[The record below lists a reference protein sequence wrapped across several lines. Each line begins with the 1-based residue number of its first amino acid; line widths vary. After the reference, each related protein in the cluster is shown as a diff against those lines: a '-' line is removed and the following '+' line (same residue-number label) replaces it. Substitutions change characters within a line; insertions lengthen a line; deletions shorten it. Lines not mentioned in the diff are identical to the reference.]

1 MRGGLFATV
10 LTLIWT
16 SALTGSALERRIEAQ
31 IQDIFTRYEI
41 LSRAELE
48 CSMLLVRKSSNTR
61 VARIGVYE
69 LRDRRCGRPPNT
81 AARRFDI
88 EIDLRTGA
96 VRTDD
101 NPRREMRPARLRR

>member
-16 SALTGSALERRIEAQ
+16 SALAASALERRIEAQ
-31 IQDIFTRYEI
+31 IQDIFTRFEI

-48 CSMLLVRKSSNTR
+48 CSMLLVRKSSNAR

-69 LRDRRCGRPPNT
+69 LHDRRCGGAPGRAP
-81 AARRFDI
+81 RQFDI
-88 EIDLRTGA
+88 EVDLRTGA

-101 NPRREMRPARLRR
+101 NPSREMRPARLRR